1 MAAEL
6 PNNDEIVAQINIT
19 PLVDVMLVLLI
30 IFMVTATFMKDPVIP
45 VKLPRAATAEDAPAN
60 SVALVLDERGILYF
74 NGQEV
79 LPQEVKNRLG
89 RMLRRDSKTSVIVA
103 ADGRIEYDSVARVI
117 DLIKST
123 GVQEFSLNVRRP
135 AGSAGASGNDWP

>member
-1 MAAEL
+1 MAAGL
-6 PNNDEIVAQINIT
+6 QDHDEIVAQINIT

-60 SVALVLDERGILYF
+60 SVAVVLDEQGILYF
-74 NGQEV
+74 NGREV
-79 LPQEVKNRLG
+79 LPQEVKDRLT
-89 RMLRRDSKTSVIVA
+89 RMLQGDSKTSVIVA
-103 ADGRIEYDSVARVI
+103 ADGRIEYDRVARVI
-117 DLIKST
+117 DLVKST

-135 AGSAGASGNDWP
+135 VGSAGTVGNEWQ